1 MTSVCDGPNFLCIIA
16 WACTWLAFHSC
27 SYGFFIDWCRYSP
40 SKPSIHKWRMC
51 HASCL
56 TTTLMQSSKQISVWV
71 TSNKIMKLEFPCV
84 STRMTVTGNDGKENV
99 AVFDVY
105 VRISRSFCHSWV
117 WVHVTT
123 RCIVMPA
130 LPASVLSHLAVMCVG
145 TESCSHVKRCV
156 TFSTYFCSNE
166 GIALWRGCMP
176 VSFRPV
182 QHRSRY
188 CLEEP
193 TRLLNGQN
201 QMWMP

>member
-27 SYGFFIDWCRYSP
+27 SYDFFIDWCRYSP

-117 WVHVTT
+117 ST
-123 RCIVMPA
+123 RNNA
-130 LPASVLSHLAVMCVG
+130 LCLNASTAGKCVVPFG
-145 TESCSHVKRCV
+145 SDVR
-156 TFSTYFCSNE
+156 
-166 GIALWRGCMP
+166 
-176 VSFRPV
+176 
-182 QHRSRY
+182 RY
-188 CLEEP
+188 RKLFARQTLCNIFNVFL
-193 TRLLNGQN
+193 
-201 QMWMP
+201 